1 MEHLI
6 VIKILV
12 AHKIITLGTGAR
24 QFGFFLDNLTL
35 SEKCP
40 PRNSAIYTQ
49 KFVNKSMSLAAIFW
63 WTESVENFKLTD
75 KQNIQII
82 YEPISKFLGL
92 YIIIL
97 IVLEKGVSNLDGLY
111 A

>member
-1 MEHLI
+1 MLEHLI
-6 VIKILV
+6 EVKRL
-12 AHKIITLGTGAR
+12 AAQKIITLGAGAR
-24 QFGFFLDNLTL
+24 QFGFFLDNLAL

-49 KFVNKSMSLAAIFW
+49 KIINKSMSLAAIFW

-82 YEPISKFLGL
+82 YEPISKVLGL
-92 YIIIL
+92 YIITL
-97 IVLEKGVSNLDGLY
+97 IVLEKGLSNLDSL
-111 A
+111 